1 MNEVRSVIHVGTM
14 QILPQQI
21 SLAVHDLKTVHIVPL
36 RPLSI
41 SILSP
46 IILLSILP
54 VKLDLRH
61 KNLTTSLIILLPLPH
76 RLRRLGD
83 VLPFERVGADG
94 G

>member
-1 MNEVRSVIHVGTM
+1 MMIHDLKT
-14 QILPQQI
+14 ILPQQI
-21 SLAVHDLKTVHIVPL
+21 SLTVHDLKTVHIVPL
-36 RPLSI
+36 HPLSI

-76 RLRRLGD
+76 RPARAAVGPPPQRPTLSPLLRLR
-83 VLPFERVGADG
+83 
-94 G
+94 